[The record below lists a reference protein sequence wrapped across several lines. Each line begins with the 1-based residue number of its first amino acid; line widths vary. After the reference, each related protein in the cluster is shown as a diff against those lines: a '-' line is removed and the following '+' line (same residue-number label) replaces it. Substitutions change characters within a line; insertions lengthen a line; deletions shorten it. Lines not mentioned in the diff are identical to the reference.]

1 MKAGP
6 NIFLDFVNQHES
18 KTGIFEKNLQF
29 NKALID
35 LNNENLVKRAREIII
50 MCIFTDHEP
59 SMTEFEFLL
68 EMINTKTPRKVRGIA
83 TIGIIYLLIF
93 TNEFEKY
100 LKRGKFL
107 GYNNCIVINSK
118 SFFYSCNIND

>member
-6 NIFLDFVNQHES
+6 NIFLDFVNQHKS
-18 KTGIFEKNLQF
+18 KIGIFEKNLQF

-68 EMINTKTPRKVRGIA
+68 EMINTKTPRKARGIA

-107 GYNNCIVINSK
+107 S
-118 SFFYSCNIND
+118 